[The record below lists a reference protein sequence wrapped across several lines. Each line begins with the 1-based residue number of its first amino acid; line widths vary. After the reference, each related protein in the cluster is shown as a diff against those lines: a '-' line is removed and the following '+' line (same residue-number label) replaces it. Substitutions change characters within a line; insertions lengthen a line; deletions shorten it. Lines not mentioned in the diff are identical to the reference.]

1 MQPTMDIKSDF
12 QLTERGR
19 PSRVYIETY
28 GCTFNASDSE
38 VMAGLLERA
47 GYELVNSPQEAD
59 VVILNS
65 CIVKERSY
73 LDLRRRLGEFSSF
86 QNREGK
92 KPAVVL
98 AGCAAKVPQHS
109 HEFAHLPQIGP
120 DTVGSIVEV
129 VDEALEGRV
138 THKVERRHSDRLA
151 LPKRRRNPAIEI
163 VPISK
168 GCLGKCTFC
177 QTVLAR
183 GRLHS
188 FPEEEIEAAVRAALA
203 EGVRIIWLTS
213 QDCGAYGQDTGSN
226 LPQLLRR
233 LLRIPGQFKIR
244 LGMVNPNW
252 AKLFAEELAE
262 IFAHPRFYR
271 FAHLPLQSGSDTV
284 LRAMRREYSVADVL
298 AICQVLRRQVPDL
311 SIAADVIAG
320 YPTETDED
328 WAATLDALKQMKPAV
343 VNRSRFSPRPGTAAA
358 RLKPLPSRT
367 VAERSRELY
376 YLTATLVGEHLSSRV
391 GKVLEVFVEECPKP
405 NVAVGRGPAYEP
417 IILQGLYAPGTRLSV
432 EVSNVE
438 GFHLQGKP
446 LPVPLSGVE
455 AIETVTA
462 GPALPA

>member
-1 MQPTMDIKSDF
+1 MQPATDIRGEH
-12 QLTERGR
+12 QPTERR
-19 PSRVYIETY
+19 ERRKVYIETY

-47 GYELVNSPQEAD
+47 GYDVVASPQEAD
-59 VVILNS
+59 VVIVNS

-73 LDLRRRLGEFSSF
+73 LDLRRRLSEFSSF
-86 QNREGK
+86 KNREGK
-92 KPAVVL
+92 KLAVVL
-98 AGCAAKVPQHS
+98 AGCASKVPQHS
-109 HEFAHLPQIGP
+109 REFAHLPQIAP
-120 DTVGSIVEV
+120 DTVGCIVEV
-129 VDEALEGRV
+129 VDEALERRV
-138 THKVERRHSDRLA
+138 LHKVERRHSERLG

-188 FPEEEIEAAVRAALA
+188 FPEDEIETAVRAALA
-203 EGVRIIWLTS
+203 EGVRIIWLTA
-213 QDCGAYGQDTGSN
+213 QDCGAYGQDIGSS

-233 LLRIPGQFKIR
+233 LVRIPGEFKIR

-271 FAHLPLQSGSDTV
+271 FAHLPLQSGSDAV
-284 LRAMRREYSVADVL
+284 LHAMRRGYSVADVL
-298 AICQVLRRQVPDL
+298 AICHTLRRQVPDI
-311 SIAADVIAG
+311 SIATDVIAG
-320 YPTETDED
+320 FPTETDDD
-328 WAATLDALKQMKPAV
+328 WTATLDALKQMRPAV

-376 YLTATLVGEHLSSRV
+376 YLTAALVGQHLSTRV
-391 GKVLEVFVEECPKP
+391 GKVVDVVVEECPKP

-417 IILQGLYAPGTRLSV
+417 IILQGRYAPGTTLSV
-432 EVSNVE
+432 EVSQIE
-438 GFHLQGKP
+438 GFHLRGKP
-446 LPVPLSGVE
+446 LPCPACASEGLE
-455 AIETVTA
+455 MFTA